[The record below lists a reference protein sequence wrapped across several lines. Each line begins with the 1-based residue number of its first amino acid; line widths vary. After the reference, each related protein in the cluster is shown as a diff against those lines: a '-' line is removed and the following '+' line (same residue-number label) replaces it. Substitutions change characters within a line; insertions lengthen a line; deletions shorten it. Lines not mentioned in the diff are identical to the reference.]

1 MKLAEMPAAQALW
14 DMIHAQIGSFK
25 VQGKIGVE
33 VFLFKALLLRP
44 DAPFKALL
52 LRLDAPG

>member
-1 MKLAEMPAAQALW
+1 MPAAEALW

-33 VFLFKALLLRP
+33 VFLFKALLLRL